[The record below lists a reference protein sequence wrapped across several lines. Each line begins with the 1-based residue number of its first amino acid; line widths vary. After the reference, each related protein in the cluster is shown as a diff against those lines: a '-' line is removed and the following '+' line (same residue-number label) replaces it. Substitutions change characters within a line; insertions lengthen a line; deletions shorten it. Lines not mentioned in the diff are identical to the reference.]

1 MPVISITRQRY
12 TKFTL
17 LVTPAS
23 ASPEKHHTSV
33 GNVLQ
38 LSFQFCRR
46 VQEEIDALSQ
56 MAEQMN
62 SKMATTDLQS
72 VDLDN
77 LFSFLSDVQ
86 STKSNQI
93 IDEIGEQMD
102 ELVEDLDVELETVI
116 QQELELNAKAN
127 AEAKVASPI
136 NGQEVQSPQQQQQRM
151 PCTNNLSSSKLGQP
165 SLPEPTEP
173 PPPPPPPAQAAAVN
187 GDSSDDNG
195 EPIYESVLPREANEA
210 GSPIVQNGGSPGQMN
225 GENGSPPPPPPG
237 GKMTK
242 ETAASPPSRPES
254 RSSGH
259 HHAHHHHHHH
269 QAIPQAQQNGHDQPQ
284 PQSQEPVEREQ
295 RRKCRV
301 ERKLQELEDKKEQE
315 PEATYHDIVEFAQN
329 YFNSHERSPEGTIMA
344 TLTRKSRG
352 KSIEFIPKYEMVTYY
367 KGSSIPNSHIHMY
380 DPDNVNVACSVF
392 RVRPHLIKYLQKTP
406 RKEQL
411 FLIIYKRNK

>member
-1 MPVISITRQRY
+1 MYNIIFFR
-12 TKFTL
+12 
-17 LVTPAS
+17 
-23 ASPEKHHTSV
+23 
-33 GNVLQ
+33 
-38 LSFQFCRR
+38 FCRKA
-46 VQEEIDALSQ
+46 QEEIAALSQ

-62 SKMATTDLQS
+62 SKMAASDLQS

-116 QQELELNAKAN
+116 QQEMELNAKA
-127 AEAKVASPI
+127 AESKVTSPV
-136 NGQEVQSPQQQQQRM
+136 NGQEVTSPQQRL
-151 PCTNNLSSSKLGQP
+151 PSANNLSNNKLGQP

-173 PPPPPPPAQAAAVN
+173 PPPPPPPAPPLAMN
-187 GDSSDDNG
+187 GDSSDDPN
-195 EPIYESVLPREANEA
+195 EPIYESVLPREENDPD
-210 GSPIVQNGGSPGQMN
+210 SPSIHNGGHSPGQMVN
-225 GENGSPPPPPPG
+225 GEACGSLPSSN
-237 GKMTK
+237 KMSK
-242 ETAASPPSRPES
+242 EIASSPPSRPES
-254 RSSGH
+254 RSSAGH
-259 HHAHHHHHHH
+259 HHPHHHHHHHH
-269 QAIPQAQQNGHDQPQ
+269 QTMIPQAQQNGHDQPQ
-284 PQSQEPVEREQ
+284 SQPSQASQQLPVEREQ

-315 PEATYHDIVEFAQN
+315 NEATYHDIVEFAQN

-352 KSIEFIPKYEMVTYY
+352 KSIEYIPKYEMVTYY

-392 RVRPHLIKYLQKTP
+392 RVS
-406 RKEQL
+406 E
-411 FLIIYKRNK
+411 IYSLHYFR

>member
-1 MPVISITRQRY
+1 M
-12 TKFTL
+12 
-17 LVTPAS
+17 
-23 ASPEKHHTSV
+23 
-33 GNVLQ
+33 
-38 LSFQFCRR
+38 
-46 VQEEIDALSQ
+46 QEEIDALSQ

-62 SKMATTDLQS
+62 SKMAATDLQS

-93 IDEIGEQMD
+93 IEEIGEQMD

-116 QQELELNAKAN
+116 QQEMEMNAKA
-127 AEAKVASPI
+127 ESKVASPI
-136 NGQEVQSPQQQQQRM
+136 NGQEVQSPQQQQQRV
-151 PCTNNLSSSKLGQP
+151 PCANNMSSSKLGQP

-173 PPPPPPPAQAAAVN
+173 PPPPPPPAPPLAMN
-187 GDSSDDNG
+187 GDSSSDNG
-195 EPIYESVLPREANEA
+195 EPIYESVLPREANDPD
-210 GSPIVQNGGSPGQMN
+210 SPTVHNGGSPGQMN
-225 GENGSPPPPPPG
+225 GEICGSPPPPPPG

-242 ETAASPPSRPES
+242 EMVGSPPSRPES

-259 HHAHHHHHHH
+259 HHAHHHHHH
-269 QAIPQAQQNGHDQPQ
+269 QTIPQAQQNGHDQTQ
-284 PQSQEPVEREQ
+284 LQSQVVQQLPVEREQ

-315 PEATYHDIVEFAQN
+315 NEATYHDIVEFAQN

-392 RVRPHLIKYLQKTP
+392 RV
-406 RKEQL
+406 
-411 FLIIYKRNK
+411 IIHFNI

>member
-1 MPVISITRQRY
+1 
-12 TKFTL
+12 
-17 LVTPAS
+17 
-23 ASPEKHHTSV
+23 
-33 GNVLQ
+33 
-38 LSFQFCRR
+38 
-46 VQEEIDALSQ
+46 

-62 SKMATTDLQS
+62 SKMAAASDLQS

-93 IDEIGEQMD
+93 IEEIGEQMD

-116 QQELELNAKAN
+116 QQEMELNCKA
-127 AEAKVASPI
+127 AESSKVTSPV
-136 NGQEVQSPQQQQQRM
+136 NGQEVTSLQQRL
-151 PCTNNLSSSKLGQP
+151 PSANNLSTSKLGQP

-173 PPPPPPPAQAAAVN
+173 PPPPPPPAPPLAIN

-195 EPIYESVLPREANEA
+195 EPIYESVLPREENDLD
-210 GSPIVQNGGSPGQMN
+210 SPIVHNGSHSPGQMVN
-225 GENGSPPPPPPG
+225 GEACGSLLPSN
-237 GKMTK
+237 KMTK
-242 ETAASPPSRPES
+242 EIAGSPPSRPES
-254 RSSGH
+254 TSSAGH
-259 HHAHHHHHHH
+259 HHPHHHHH
-269 QAIPQAQQNGHDQPQ
+269 QTMISQAQQNGHDQPQ
-284 PQSQEPVEREQ
+284 SQPQVLQQLPVEREQ

-315 PEATYHDIVEFAQN
+315 NEATYHDIVEFAQN

-352 KSIEFIPKYEMVTYY
+352 KSIEYVPKYEMVTYY

-392 RVRPHLIKYLQKTP
+392 RVG
-406 RKEQL
+406 
-411 FLIIYKRNK
+411 